1 MIPVGRRNHMRR
13 PSLKAAL
20 LGLALLIAALPAAA
34 QVDTGQ
40 ANFTNYV
47 AVGDSLTA
55 GVASGGLV
63 QTVQRNSYPILIYRQ
78 ATGRTT
84 GFEQPLISEPGLP
97 ALQELRSLLPL
108 VIAQRGGAGQPIN
121 LTLQR
126 PYNNLAVPGA
136 KIRDLRVTLTGGLH
150 DAILRGLGSQLQQ
163 AVALRPTFVTL
174 WAGNNDALA
183 AALSGRVIEGVTLT
197 TVADFT
203 ADYQA
208 VVAAL
213 SGTGARM
220 AIANIPDVT
229 SIPFVTTLPSV
240 VVNPQTQQPL
250 IVNGNPVP
258 LIGPSG
264 LLTAG
269 DRVLLTASA
278 ELATGRGIPVGIGN
292 GTGQPLSDGVV
303 LSASEVAT
311 INARV
316 AAFNAVIRA
325 EATRVNAAF
334 VDTNALLRR
343 AADTGISV
351 GGITFTENFLTGG
364 LFSLDGVHPTPFGY
378 AFIANEFIAAINDQ
392 FDAEIPPVDLFSFIF
407 GGAASS
413 TAPGR
418 KAQPQGIFTPLA
430 LKNLFWLLQVPNL
443 DEQPNPTPPRRRR
456 GRG

>member
-1 MIPVGRRNHMRR
+1 MLR

-20 LGLALLIAALPAAA
+20 LGSALLIAALPAAA
-34 QVDTGQ
+34 QVDTGD
-40 ANFTNYV
+40 ADFNNYV

-84 GFEQPLISEPGLP
+84 GFEQPLISEPGIP
-97 ALQELRSLLPL
+97 ALLELRSLAPL
-108 VIAQRGGAGQPIN
+108 LIAQRGGQAQPLN
-121 LTLQR
+121 LTLPR

-136 KIRDLRVTLTGGLH
+136 KIRDLRVTVTGGLH

-163 AVALRPTFVTL
+163 AVALQPTFVTL
-174 WAGNNDALA
+174 WAGNNDALS

-197 TVADFT
+197 TPADFT

-208 VVAAL
+208 VVNAL
-213 SGTGARM
+213 DGTGADM

-229 SIPFVTTLPSV
+229 SIPFVTTLPPV

-258 LIGPSG
+258 LIGPNG

-269 DRVLLTASA
+269 DRVLLTAQA
-278 ELATGRGIPVGIGN
+278 ELATGRGIPVGIG
-292 GTGQPLSDGVV
+292 GTGQPLSDAVV
-303 LSASEVAT
+303 LSASEVDI

-316 AAFNAVIRA
+316 AAFNAIIRA
-325 EATRVNAAF
+325 EATRVGAAF
-334 VDTNALLRR
+334 VDTNALLRQ
-343 AADTGISV
+343 AADTGLSV
-351 GGITFTENFLTGG
+351 GGITFTESFLTGG
-364 LFSLDGVHPTPFGY
+364 IFSLDGVHPTPFGY
-378 AFIANEFIAAINDQ
+378 AFIANQFIEAINDQ

-407 GGAASS
+407 GTGSAFS

-430 LKNLFWLLQVPNL
+430 LKNLFWLLQVPTL
-443 DEQPNPTPPRRRR
+443 DEPPSSAPPRRRR
-456 GRG
+456 GRR

>member
-1 MIPVGRRNHMRR
+1 MFR
-13 PSLKAAL
+13 PSFKAAL
-20 LGLALLIAALPAAA
+20 LGLTLLIAALPAAA

-40 ANFTNYV
+40 ANFNIYV

-84 GFEQPLISEPGLP
+84 GFEQPLISEPGIP
-97 ALQELRSLLPL
+97 ALLELRSLVPL
-108 VIAQRGGAGQPIN
+108 VIAQRGGQGTPLN
-121 LTLQR
+121 LTLPR
-126 PYNNLAVPGA
+126 PYNNLGVPGA
-136 KIRDLRVTLTGGLH
+136 KIHDVRVTVTGGLH

-163 AVALRPTFVTL
+163 AVALHPTFVTL
-174 WAGNNDALA
+174 WAGNNDALS
-183 AALSGRVIEGVTLT
+183 AALAGRVIEGVTLT
-197 TVADFT
+197 PLADFT

-208 VVAAL
+208 VVSAL
-213 SGTGARM
+213 SGAGARL

-229 SIPFVTTLPSV
+229 SIPFVTTLPPV
-240 VVNPQTQQPL
+240 VINPQTQQPV

-258 LIGPSG
+258 LIGPNG

-269 DRVLLTASA
+269 DRVLLTAQA
-278 ELATGRGIPVGIGN
+278 ELATGRGIPAVLG

-303 LSASEVAT
+303 LSASEVST
-311 INARV
+311 INNRV
-316 AAFNAVIRA
+316 AAFNTVIRA

-334 VDTNALLRR
+334 IDTNAVLRR

-364 LFSLDGVHPTPFGY
+364 IFSLDGVHPTPFGY
-378 AFIANEFIAAINDQ
+378 AYIANQFIAAINDQ
-392 FDAEIPPVDLFSFIF
+392 FDAEIPPVNLFPFVF
-407 GGAASS
+407 GGASAAGSA
-413 TAPGR
+413 TAQ
-418 KAQPQGIFTPLA
+418 KAEPQGIFTPLA
-430 LKNLFWLLQVPNL
+430 LKNLFWLLRVPDL
-443 DEQPNPTPPRRRR
+443 DDQPSVTPPRRRR

>member
-1 MIPVGRRNHMRR
+1 MLR

-34 QVDTGQ
+34 QVDTGD
-40 ANFTNYV
+40 ANFNNYV

-55 GVASGGLV
+55 GVANGGLV

-84 GFEQPLISEPGLP
+84 GFEQPLISEPGIP
-97 ALQELRSLLPL
+97 ALLELRSLAPL
-108 VIAQRGGAGQPIN
+108 LIAQRGGQGQPTN

-126 PYNNLAVPGA
+126 PYNNLAVPGT
-136 KIRDLRVTLTGGLH
+136 KIRDVRVTLTGGLH

-163 AVALRPTFVTL
+163 AVVSRPTFVTL
-174 WAGNNDALA
+174 WAGNNDALSA
-183 AALSGRVIEGVTLT
+183 VLSGRVIEGVTLT
-197 TVADFT
+197 SPADFT

-208 VVAAL
+208 VVNAL
-213 SGTGARM
+213 DGTGADM

-229 SIPFVTTLPSV
+229 SIPFVTTLPPV

-258 LIGPSG
+258 LIGPNG

-269 DRVLLTASA
+269 DYVLLTASA
-278 ELATGRGIPVGIGN
+278 ELATGRGIPPGIGN
-292 GTGQPLSDGVV
+292 GTGQPLSDAAV

-334 VDTNALLRR
+334 VDANALLRHI
-343 AADTGISV
+343 ADTGISV

-364 LFSLDGVHPTPFGY
+364 VFSLDGVHPTPFGY
-378 AFIANEFIAAINDQ
+378 AFIANQFIEAINDQ

-407 GGAASS
+407 GTGSASS

-443 DEQPNPTPPRRRR
+443 DDQPSATPPRRRR
-456 GRG
+456 GRR